1 MKIIFFYQY
10 FGTPKGSWSTRVYE
24 MCKLWVAAGAEVTVV
39 TSPYDKSDLRAN
51 GFITKQKIDGINL
64 IIINSGDSNRYSRMR
79 RVSRS
84 LIFSLVSSV
93 YAILLKAD
101 FIIASSGPITIG
113 IPGLVGTCFSKKK
126 MVFEVR
132 DLWPAGAIE
141 MGLIRYKPIKSIF
154 LKFEALCY
162 GRSSLVVP
170 CSLGMEENIL
180 LRFPSLRTLVIPNA
194 SDIEFF
200 QNMEI
205 HDFHYPEW
213 LKANTKLFLYA
224 GSLGLMDACDEIIS
238 GYNLLGQ
245 ERENVHVVFIG
256 DGAERISLERM
267 VQDLGLTRNVHF
279 LGLKPKSEVAKW
291 YKKATLSF
299 VVFKNFEI
307 LGTSSPNKMFDSL
320 AAGVPIIQNTNG
332 WISRLVEEKG
342 IGLNVLSGNPSS
354 MADAISKFINNEI
367 NLEKLK
373 INSLNCARE
382 MFNRKGIAM
391 KYLNELRTLK

>member
-1 MKIIFFYQY
+1 M
-10 FGTPKGSWSTRVYE
+10 
-24 MCKLWVAAGAEVTVV
+24 
-39 TSPYDKSDLRAN
+39 
-51 GFITKQKIDGINL
+51 
-64 IIINSGDSNRYSRMR
+64 
-79 RVSRS
+79 
-84 LIFSLVSSV
+84 
-93 YAILLKAD
+93 
-101 FIIASSGPITIG
+101 
-113 IPGLVGTCFSKKK
+113 
-126 MVFEVR
+126 
-132 DLWPAGAIE
+132 
-141 MGLIRYKPIKSIF
+141 
-154 LKFEALCY
+154 
-162 GRSSLVVP
+162 
-170 CSLGMEENIL
+170 
-180 LRFPSLRTLVIPNA
+180 
-194 SDIEFF
+194 
-200 QNMEI
+200 
-205 HDFHYPEW
+205 
-213 LKANTKLFLYA
+213 YA

-342 IGLNVLSGNPSS
+342 IGLNVLSGSPSS
-354 MADAISKFINNEI
+354 MADAISKFIKNEI

-391 KYLNELRTLK
+391 KYLNELRFLK